1 MINCASCGAECS
13 SDWLH
18 CPSCGVSIK
27 KQKAAAEVEEIKTV
41 VPAPAMEKPIKP
53 KDSTVAKKKP
63 VKKLNVQIDDF
74 ESASEIA
81 EKILTAQ
88 VATKVEAKPIQGSK
102 ELDKDFQFREEEMLL
117 DHLRYASKS
126 HKCKKCNL
134 EYDTAF
140 YTIWLES
147 GLSEEE
153 LATLAVVSE
162 GEKAVV
168 GNGFSVTVRDN
179 SCEHVKN
186 DHAAD
191 VQYVVGGTVISQTNW
206 NPLFVKASDMADAL
220 KDSGFADEIP
230 TVLSKQYDAEERRQ
244 FTEDQFRVVH
254 LTGAAKSKRGFQF
267 VLLLSTHSI
276 PLSKGM
282 EHDMSELGFP
292 VVRVVDDGWHIEIH
306 EEADDIAAS
315 TSLAKSIVESF
326 GGSILRS
333 DS

>member
-18 CPSCGVSIK
+18 CPSCGGSIQ
-27 KQKAAAEVEEIKTV
+27 KQKEAAEVKEISNE
-41 VPAPAMEKPIKP
+41 VPASIVEKPTKP
-53 KDSTVAKKKP
+53 KDTQVAKKKP
-63 VKKLNVQIDDF
+63 EKKVNEQIDDF
-74 ESASEIA
+74 DSASEIA

-134 EYDTAF
+134 EYEAAF

-147 GLSEEE
+147 GLSEDE
-153 LATLAVVSE
+153 LATLAVVNE

-179 SCEHVKN
+179 SCEHLNN

-191 VQYVVGGTVISQTNW
+191 VQYVVGGTVVSQTNW
-206 NPLFVKASDMADAL
+206 NPLFVNASDIALAL

-244 FTEDQFRVVH
+244 FAEDQFRVVH
-254 LTGAAKSKRGFQF
+254 LNGASKSKRGFQF

-276 PLSKGM
+276 PLTKGM
-282 EHDMSELGFP
+282 EHDMSEMGFP

-306 EEADDIAAS
+306 EETDDIAAAIK
-315 TSLAKSIVESF
+315 LAKSIVDSF